1 MTRKTMLVG
10 LDIGGTKIEGVGLD
24 KETYATLVKHRES
37 TDTKS
42 YQGFLHSVLTVIKQ
56 VEKYGEV
63 DSIGI
68 GCCGSVGN
76 DGLMQGANVTVLN
89 GQDFIGDLRKSID
102 VPVALAN
109 DADCLALSEFKDGA
123 AKQAQNSCVAMIIG
137 TGCGSG
143 VIINNGLVTGLNKLG
158 GELGHNPLPGYD
170 KEKDGQPVECYCGS
184 VNCTESFVSGT
195 GFSRSFSEKYYPAD
209 SKKIMAM
216 YAQGNQDARQHFD
229 LYCDQLARVCAS
241 IVNFIDPEVIVLGGG
256 MSNVD
261 VVYPLVN
268 EKLNQYTFNKSAK
281 TRIVKNVHGD
291 SSGVRGAAFLHS
303 FEQ

>member
-1 MTRKTMLVG
+1 MLVG

-24 KETYATLVKHRES
+24 KESYATLVKHREP
-37 TDTKS
+37 TNTHS
-42 YQGFLHSVLTVIKQ
+42 YQGFLDSVLAVIKEVAQ
-56 VEKYGEV
+56 HGEIE
-63 DSIGI
+63 SIGI

-89 GQDFIGDLRKSID
+89 GQDFIGDLTRYID

-123 AKQAQNSCVAMIIG
+123 AKHAQHSCVAIIIG

-143 VIINNGLVTGLNKLG
+143 VVINNGLVTGLNKLG
-158 GELGHNPLPGYD
+158 GELGHNPLPGFD
-170 KEKDGQPVECYCGS
+170 KDKDGAPVQCYCGS
-184 VNCTESFVSGT
+184 LNCTESFVSGT
-195 GFSRSFSEKYYPAD
+195 GFSRSFAEKHGPAD
-209 SKKIMAM
+209 AKQIMALCAEGDTA
-216 YAQGNQDARQHFD
+216 AQQHFD

-241 IVNFIDPEVIVLGGG
+241 IVNFVDPEVIVLGGG

-261 VVYPLVN
+261 AIYPLVN
-268 EKLNQYTFNKSAK
+268 AKLNLYTFNKSAQ
-281 TRIVKNVHGD
+281 TRIVKSVHGD

-303 FEQ
+303 LGQ